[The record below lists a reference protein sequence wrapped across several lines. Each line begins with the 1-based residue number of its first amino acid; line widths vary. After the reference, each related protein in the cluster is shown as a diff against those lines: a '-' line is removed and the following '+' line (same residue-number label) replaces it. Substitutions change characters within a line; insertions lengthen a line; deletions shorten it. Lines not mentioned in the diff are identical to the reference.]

1 VILDSAKKGPQHSL
15 AIAEKV
21 LDAGCRF
28 IQVREKSMSDR
39 DRLSLLSQVIDRAK
53 RLDAWVV
60 MNDRVDLAILASADG
75 VHLGQDDITMADA
88 RSLIPA
94 RRARRLIVGQ
104 SVGSKDEALLAQ
116 SDGADYLGCGAL
128 FPTGTKEDAVEI
140 GLERLATIANSVAIP
155 VFGIGGIS
163 VERVADVLS
172 AGALGVAVCSAIV
185 NAPDPA
191 RATRD
196 FIAAI
201 LSAS

>member
-1 VILDSAKKGPQHSL
+1 MILDSAKKGPQHSL

>member
-1 VILDSAKKGPQHSL
+1 MILDSAKKGPEHSL

-28 IQVREKSMSDR
+28 IQVREKSMNDR
-39 DRLSLLSQVIDRAK
+39 DRLSLLRQVIDRAK
-53 RLDAWVV
+53 RFDAWVV

-75 VHLGQDDITMADA
+75 VHLGQDDVTMADA
-88 RSLIPA
+88 RKLIA
-94 RRARRLIVGQ
+94 GRLSNAFIVGQ

-116 SDGADYLGCGAL
+116 SDGADYLGCGAV
-128 FPTGTKEDAVEI
+128 FTTGTKEDAVEI
-140 GLERLATIANSVAIP
+140 GLERLTTIANSVAIP

-185 NAPDPA
+185 NSRDPA

-201 LSAS
+201 SSAS